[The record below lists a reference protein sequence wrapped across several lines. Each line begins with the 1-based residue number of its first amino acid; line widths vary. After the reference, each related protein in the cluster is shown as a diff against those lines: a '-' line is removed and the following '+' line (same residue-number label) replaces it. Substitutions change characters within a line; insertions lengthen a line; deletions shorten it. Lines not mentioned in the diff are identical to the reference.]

1 MIRVRR
7 VEVVRG
13 CNFLF
18 FVDSV
23 SVSHLPACGLRPSYN
38 VRLLVIHVCALRACL
53 SYKLAVENIDGSRAS
68 VEMRFENPDAKLG
81 VTHRLTLRI
90 YGVNIKGMAGE
101 TRTPSW
107 YSVCTVQQS

>member
-1 MIRVRR
+1 MHDQSPKSGSSSGVQ
-7 VEVVRG
+7 
-13 CNFLF
+13 FSF
-18 FVDSV
+18 FVD

-90 YGVNIKGMAGE
+90 YGVNIKGMASE